1 MNEYEMNAEK
11 KCNADKQNMKEE
23 KEKEKEKEKDSE

>member
-11 KCNADKQNMKEE
+11 KCNANKQNMKEE
-23 KEKEKEKEKDSE
+23 KEKEKDSE